1 MPSTCEHYCHFTSPI
16 RRYPDLTV
24 HRLVQRLLEQK
35 KTPDDPFPTLVK
47 LGHHCSDMERNA
59 AAAER
64 ELIQLKLLHFL
75 KKHIGETMEAVIS
88 RVFADGIHAR
98 CIKLPVDGFI
108 PITTLPNDKY
118 RFERR
123 GQIISGF
130 KEGNRYRLGD
140 LLSVKIAK
148 VDLQDR
154 QLYFEAVK
162 NHTARNESKSSGAK
176 GSKPNYKAKRKKDR
190 RDKKKKRKRR

>member
-1 MPSTCEHYCHFTSPI
+1 
-16 RRYPDLTV
+16 
-24 HRLVQRLLEQK
+24 VQKIIDKES
-35 KTPDDPFPTLVK
+35 TPDDAFASLVK

-75 KKHIGETMEAVIS
+75 NKHVGESMEAVIS

-98 CIKLPVDGFI
+98 CVKLPVDGFI
-108 PITTLPNDKY
+108 PITTLPNDQY

-123 GQIISGF
+123 GQMISGF
-130 KEGNRYRLGD
+130 QRGNRFRLGD
-140 LLSVKIAK
+140 LLTVKVSK

-154 QLYFEAVK
+154 QLYLEAVK
-162 NHTARNESKSSGAK
+162 NHTVHGEPDPAQPKSSQAK
-176 GSKPNYKAKRKKDR
+176 YKSKRQKDR
-190 RDKKKKRKRR
+190 RDKRKKKKKRKR